1 MKNTRTKIL
10 LAAALGFGMLAA
22 AGNAPAVTAGLH
34 FQYASSYY
42 SRGFDWGNGQ
52 NGFWRMTADISTTVS
67 GTTLGGYIWHS
78 QGPDANT
85 EGSVDN
91 SELDYNLY
99 ASRSVGGVKLSAVLL
114 HYTLPAAPPFASDV
128 PERSPFSVRTW
139 VEMNLNADVGP
150 LIHENLSLSLKGYRY
165 LDDLIYDEDGKYDVA
180 YLGVA
185 ASYPA
190 GHLNLN
196 LALGIA
202 DSYSNSE
209 GDGFTLM
216 DIHPSVS
223 YAIPLGDEASATAI
237 LGVGHNPDAGT
248 TQTYFKLGTGWTWSP
263 SE

>member
-1 MKNTRTKIL
+1 MKHTRTKLL
-10 LAAALGFGMLAA
+10 LAAALGFGMLTA

-52 NGFWRMTADISTTVS
+52 NGFWRMTADVSTSISDLTV
-67 GTTLGGYIWHS
+67 GAYIWHS
-78 QGPDANT
+78 KGPEDEESKT
-85 EGSVDN
+85 N

-99 ASRSVGGVKLSAVLL
+99 ASHNLGGVKVSAVLL
-114 HYTLPAAPPFASDV
+114 HYTLPSALPFEKDV

-139 VEMNLNADVGP
+139 VELNLNADVGP
-150 LIHENLSLSLKGYRY
+150 LIHEKLSLSLKGYRY
-165 LDDLIYDEDGKYDVA
+165 LDDLIYGDDDKYDVA

-223 YAIPLGDEASATAI
+223 YAIPLGDDASATAI

-248 TQTYFKLGTGWTWSP
+248 TQTYFKLGTGWSWSP